1 MPLPG
6 RESAANSQTQRGLF
20 HMLENTDEKQGTQ
33 GLAEGREVSEC
44 GIGQE
49 LGAAC
54 TTRSDSPDPNLIS
67 GTREGHSLFTV
78 CALLQTE
85 WESEPQASGLHYSA
99 VLNS

>member
-20 HMLENTDEKQGTQ
+20 HTLENTDEKQGTQ

-49 LGAAC
+49 LGPMLS
-54 TTRSDSPDPNLIS
+54 T
-67 GTREGHSLFTV
+67 GSLYHEV
-78 CALLQTE
+78 
-85 WESEPQASGLHYSA
+85 
-99 VLNS
+99 